1 MKTNE
6 QLFRE
11 TLQVLAAEGNE
22 KAKLALSLAS
32 PAPLESAVT
41 LLTRAHQHL
50 GEAIRANATDW
61 TKKTD
66 TCIVNAQQEILK
78 AVSSL

>member
-1 MKTNE
+1 
-6 QLFRE
+6 
-11 TLQVLAAEGNE
+11 
-22 KAKLALSLAS
+22 
-32 PAPLESAVT
+32 

-50 GEAIRANATDW
+50 GEAIRANATEW